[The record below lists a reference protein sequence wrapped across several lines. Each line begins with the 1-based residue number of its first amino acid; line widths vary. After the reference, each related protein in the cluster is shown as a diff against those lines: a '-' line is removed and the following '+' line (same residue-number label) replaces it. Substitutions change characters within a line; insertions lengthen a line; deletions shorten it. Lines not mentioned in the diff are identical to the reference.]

1 MIQLIRSLLT
11 SGGKVNLLAIGLL
24 VLTVMAGTL
33 AANHFINEWF
43 EDRAAVKITEAVIN
57 KTEADKRSEEQFERE
72 VKRDLE
78 KVGTSDIYDII
89 N

>member
-11 SGGKVNLLAIGLL
+11 SGGNVNLLAVGLL
-24 VLTVMAGTL
+24 IGTVALGTL
-33 AANHFINEWF
+33 AANHFISEWF

-57 KTEADKRSEEQFERE
+57 KTEADKLSEQQFEKE
-72 VKRDLE
+72 VKRDLK
-78 KVGTSDIYDII
+78 KVGTSDIYDLI